1 MIQNRAYQ
9 QMLLDTSCTALE
21 DARPAVRA
29 KAAEAL
35 GKIGDVAI
43 VPILVKA
50 LKDTSPEVRSSVIQ
64 ALGQLI
70 LNEA

>member
-1 MIQNRAYQ
+1 MIQNPAYY
-9 QMLLDTSCTALE
+9 QMVLDTLCTALE

-35 GKIGDVAI
+35 RKIGDVAMA
-43 VPILVKA
+43 PILVKA

>member
-1 MIQNRAYQ
+1 MIQNPAYY
-9 QMLLDTSCTALE
+9 QMVLDTLCSALE

-35 GKIGDVAI
+35 GKIGDVAMA
-43 VPILVKA
+43 PILVKA

>member
-1 MIQNRAYQ
+1 MIQNPAYY
-9 QMLLDTSCTALE
+9 QMVLDTFCTALE

-29 KAAEAL
+29 KAAEAV
-35 GKIGDVAI
+35 GKMGDVAM

-64 ALGQLI
+64 ALKQLI

>member
-1 MIQNRAYQ
+1 MIQNPAYY
-9 QMLLDTSCTALE
+9 QMVLDTLYTALE

-35 GKIGDVAI
+35 GKMGDVAM

-50 LKDTSPEVRSSVIQ
+50 LKDTSPKVRSSVVE

>member
-1 MIQNRAYQ
+1 MIQNPAYY
-9 QMLLDTSCTALE
+9 QMVLDTLCTALE

-35 GKIGDVAI
+35 AKIGDVAMA
-43 VPILVKA
+43 PILVKA
-50 LKDTSPEVRSSVIQ
+50 FKDTSPEVRSSVIQ

>member
-1 MIQNRAYQ
+1 MIQNPAYY
-9 QMLLDTSCTALE
+9 QMVLDTFCTALE

-43 VPILVKA
+43 APILVKA

>member
-1 MIQNRAYQ
+1 MIQNPAYY
-9 QMLLDTSCTALE
+9 QMVLETLCTALE
-21 DARPAVRA
+21 DARPALRA
-29 KAAEAL
+29 KGAESL

-43 VPILVKA
+43 APILVKA
-50 LKDTSPEVRSSVIQ
+50 FKDTSPEVRSSVIQ

>member
-1 MIQNRAYQ
+1 MIQNPAYY
-9 QMLLDTSCTALE
+9 QMVLDTLCTALE
-21 DARPAVRA
+21 DARPPVRA

-35 GKIGDVAI
+35 GKIGDVAM

-50 LKDTSPEVRSSVIQ
+50 IKDTSPEVCSSVIQ
-64 ALGQLI
+64 ALKQLI

>member
-1 MIQNRAYQ
+1 MIQNPAYY
-9 QMLLDTSCTALE
+9 QMVLDTLCTALE

-35 GKIGDVAI
+35 GKMGDVAM

-50 LKDTSPEVRSSVIQ
+50 FKDT
-64 ALGQLI
+64 
-70 LNEA
+70 

>member
-1 MIQNRAYQ
+1 MIQNPAYY
-9 QMLLDTSCTALE
+9 QMVLDTLCTALE

-35 GKIGDVAI
+35 EKIGDVAM

-50 LKDTSPEVRSSVIQ
+50 FKDTSPEVPSSVIQ
-64 ALGQLI
+64 ALKQLI